1 MNNYNKFIEF
11 IMSDN
16 RIIFALLNITIGIIF
31 FNPVSLINIF
41 VAGLLFIHYIKEN
54 NAIWI
59 KIK

>member
-54 NAIWI
+54 NAI
-59 KIK
+59 